1 MFFGV
6 AVPGAPEGKRGIPM
20 NAPTSSLPLPSPPRG
35 LSFELSDLIMI
46 LGWSEFHD
54 LRMVVELDNY
64 IGGDEYE
71 EVLVFYPSDA
81 GFRRWTMWRSN
92 EDIVVQT
99 TVGRTMDFTSVAGAL
114 DSLIPVADEAA
125 GL

>member
-1 MFFGV
+1 MR
-6 AVPGAPEGKRGIPM
+6 KL
-20 NAPTSSLPLPSPPRG
+20 SLTRLSPPRG
-35 LSFELSDLIMI
+35 LSFELSDLIMV
-46 LGWSEFHD
+46 LAWSEFHD

-92 EDIVVQT
+92 EHIVVQT
-99 TVGRTMDFTSVAGAL
+99 TVGRTMHFTSVAGAL

-125 GL
+125 GLNAV